1 MLGGKDMIMA
11 YVWPL
16 FISTMKSNQTRIKN
30 EIKNKTVEMT
40 LIPTATVTL
49 TKVKMTTQK
58 KMSLVTTKKTVTHHT
73 DLMIRVEM
81 TPTD

>member
-1 MLGGKDMIMA
+1 MIMA
-11 YVWPL
+11 YDWPL
-16 FISTMKSNQTRIKN
+16 FISMMKSNQTR
-30 EIKNKTVEMT
+30 IKNKTVEMT
-40 LIPTATVTL
+40 LIPTATVTP

>member
-1 MLGGKDMIMA
+1 MLGGKDTIMA
-11 YVWPL
+11 YDWPL
-16 FISTMKSNQTRIKN
+16 FISMMKSNQTRIKN
-30 EIKNKTVEMT
+30 KIKNKTVEMT
-40 LIPTATVTL
+40 LIPIATVAP
-49 TKVKMTTQK
+49 TKVKTTTQK

>member
-1 MLGGKDMIMA
+1 MLGGKDTIMA
-11 YVWPL
+11 YDWPL
-16 FISTMKSNQTRIKN
+16 FISMMKSNQTRIKN
-30 EIKNKTVEMT
+30 KTVETT
-40 LIPTATVTL
+40 LIPPATVAP

-73 DLMIRVEM
+73 DQTIRVKM

>member
-1 MLGGKDMIMA
+1 MIMA
-11 YVWPL
+11 YDWPL

-30 EIKNKTVEMT
+30 KTVEMT
-40 LIPTATVTL
+40 LTPTATVTL